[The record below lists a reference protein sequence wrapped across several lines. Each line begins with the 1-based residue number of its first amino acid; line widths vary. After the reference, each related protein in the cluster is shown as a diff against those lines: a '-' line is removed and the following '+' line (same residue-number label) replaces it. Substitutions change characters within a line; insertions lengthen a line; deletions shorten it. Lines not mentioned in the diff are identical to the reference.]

1 MDKNHTD
8 EVGCRKYTNT
18 PTHHNRVPTAQGKQ
32 WKLPKKNAIREKTGN
47 LEILPKHE
55 ENTGNFVCSSCTFP
69 DSKGKEYYDTCFDNF
84 NVLLEA
90 GYICQ
95 VSFVY
100 AIVTNH
106 VNWQG
111 TVVVGQGKNM
121 EKDREFEN
129 AI

>member
-1 MDKNHTD
+1 MEIT
-8 EVGCRKYTNT
+8 
-18 PTHHNRVPTAQGKQ
+18 
-32 WKLPKKNAIREKTGN
+32 KKNAIREKTGN

-69 DSKGKEYYDTCFDNF
+69 DSKGKEYY
-84 NVLLEA
+84 
-90 GYICQ
+90 ICQ